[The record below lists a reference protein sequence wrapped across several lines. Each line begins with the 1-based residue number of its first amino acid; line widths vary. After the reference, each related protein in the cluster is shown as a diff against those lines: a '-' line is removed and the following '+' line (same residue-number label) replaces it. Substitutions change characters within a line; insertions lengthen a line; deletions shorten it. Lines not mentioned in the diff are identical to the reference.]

1 MGLWGQNGERLV
13 WYWPPYNELVFFFW
27 GSYVCANFGENRS
40 ENATVRVPTDGH
52 THWQTWWQT
61 QTYFIICAMLYAVA
75 MGQIIMLCWYLVT
88 GLGLTANV
96 WLRAWSLAYFIFF
109 QFLLQLQLFLFLDT
123 IIYSS
128 YSKFLCY
135 FSVILQFAH
144 ISTWTLSH

>member
-1 MGLWGQNGERLV
+1 MTDANLFYNLCHAICRSYGTDNYVMLILSNRFRFNGKCL
-13 WYWPPYNELVFFFW
+13 
-27 GSYVCANFGENRS
+27 A
-40 ENATVRVPTDGH
+40 
-52 THWQTWWQT
+52 
-61 QTYFIICAMLYAVA
+61 
-75 MGQIIMLCWYLVT
+75 T
-88 GLGLTANV
+88 GLIFGL
-96 WLRAWSLAYFIFF
+96 LYFF